1 MKKLGKRLLILHG
14 WGGSDYP
21 HWQSWL
27 ACEIAKDYG
36 TVCFPLLDNPH
47 FPSKNRQMRQ
57 IKEIL
62 NSYKPDI
69 VICHSLAC
77 TLWFHLC
84 QEDEMDIVEHLLL
97 VSPPANSCDID
108 IIKKFFPVTAPKNL
122 HAKESFLV
130 TSSNDPYMT
139 TQEAKTLKKDL
150 DIEMLTLENAE
161 HINTNSGYGEWAWVL
176 NWTKE
181 RIK

>member
-27 ACEIAKDYG
+27 ASEIAKDYG

-47 FPSKNRQMRQ
+47 FPNKNRQMRQ

-84 QEDEMDIVEHLLL
+84 QEGEIDSVEHLLL

-108 IIKKFFPVTAPKNL
+108 IIKKFFPFIPPKNL

-130 TSSNDPYMT
+130 TSDNDPYMT
-139 TQEAKTLKKDL
+139 IEEAKALN
-150 DIEMLTLENAE
+150 IEMLTLQNAG
-161 HINTNSGYGEWAWVL
+161 HINTESGYGEWEWVL

>member
-1 MKKLGKRLLILHG
+1 MMKKVLILHG

-27 ACEIAKDYG
+27 AGEIAKDYG

-47 FPSKNRQMRQ
+47 FPSKNRQIKQ

-62 NSYKPDI
+62 RTYKPDI
-69 VICHSLAC
+69 VLCHSLAC
-77 TLWFHLC
+77 TMWFHLC
-84 QEDEMDIVEHLLL
+84 NEGEIDPVEHLLL
-97 VSPPANSCDID
+97 VSPPSNSCDID
-108 IIKKFFPVTAPKNL
+108 MIRNFFPASTPKNL
-122 HAKESFLV
+122 HAKEAFLV
-130 TSSNDPYMT
+130 TSSNDPYLT
-139 TQEAKTLKKDL
+139 IEEAKTLKKDL
-150 DIEMLTLENAE
+150 GIDMLMLENAG
-161 HINTNSGYGEWAWVL
+161 HINEQSNYGEWAWVL